1 MLVPYDA
8 LQQLPDE
15 TLESLIKE
23 YLFSQV
29 EDGSFSD
36 TDDETLKL
44 AINKCKQALKQG
56 VLVVEYSEDDES
68 IAIRQHDHLNN
79 QIIAGS
85 S

>member
-8 LQQLPDE
+8 LQQLPNE
-15 TLESLIKE
+15 TLESVIKE

-36 TDDETLKL
+36 TDDETLEL

-56 VLVVEYSEDDES
+56 ILVVEYSEDDES
-68 IAIRQHDHLNN
+68 IAIRQHDHLHN
-79 QIIAGS
+79 
-85 S
+85 

>member
-29 EDGSFSD
+29 EDGSFSG

-44 AINKCKQALKQG
+44 AIVKCKQALKQG

-85 S
+85 R